1 MGDYPLAD
9 QEPGPEDVPVKLR
22 TWHLEGIFVAS
33 WLAGALFSSGRYVDW
48 REWVA
53 ALGVQLGFHHASVAD
68 RLREAAEKR
77 LHARAEGAKRMSDR
91 SPDEVEQGVGEFIYH
106 VECVAWLQR
115 YWVLKEI
122 AWVVYF
128 LSTGAVS
135 ALVGCAVFL
144 AHPFWRRWYR
154 RRRNA

>member
-1 MGDYPLAD
+1 MSL
-9 QEPGPEDVPVKLR
+9 K
-22 TWHLEGIFVAS
+22 TWHMEGLAVAS
-33 WLAGALFSSGRYVDW
+33 ALTAALVASGRAGDW

-68 RLREAAEKR
+68 RLREAEER
-77 LHARAEGAKRMSDR
+77 RARAGLGTVTEHQEA
-91 SPDEVEQGVGEFIYH
+91 VAH

-122 AWVVYF
+122 AWVAYF
-128 LSTGAVS
+128 LATGAVS

-154 RRRNA
+154 SWARMDQ

>member
-1 MGDYPLAD
+1 MA
-9 QEPGPEDVPVKLR
+9 
-22 TWHLEGIFVAS
+22 AS
-33 WLAGALFSSGRYVDW
+33 LVGALVTFGRADDW

-68 RLREAAEKR
+68 RLREAEELR
-77 LHARAEGAKRMSDR
+77 
-91 SPDEVEQGVGEFIYH
+91 VERQAQLGDMVPLIDH

-122 AWVVYF
+122 AWVAYF
-128 LSTGAVS
+128 LATGAVS
-135 ALVGCAVFL
+135 ALVGCVVFI

-154 RRRNA
+154 ERHPRAAPPQPAPGPVRTTSDIPLEDRSINNF

>member
-1 MGDYPLAD
+1 M
-9 QEPGPEDVPVKLR
+9 KLR
-22 TWHLEGIFVAS
+22 TWHLEGLAVATA
-33 WLAGALFSSGRYVDW
+33 LVGALLAFGKAGDW

-68 RLREAAEKR
+68 RLREAEERRVRAG
-77 LHARAEGAKRMSDR
+77 LGTVNDHAAATA
-91 SPDEVEQGVGEFIYH
+91 H
-106 VECVAWLQR
+106 VECVDMLQR
-115 YWVLKEI
+115 YWVGKEI

-128 LSTGAVS
+128 LAAGAVS

-154 RRRNA
+154 TRYPRA